1 MFYLYFSIAFVLIM
15 GTYFVLKYVV
25 FKNNEKFKA
34 VISKILKIVSIVYCS
49 IIFLSILL
57 PDAFCLCYSKEELV
71 NRDVW
76 FAMVRWLST
85 VSFIVMPISAYFD
98 NKTLKVIAI
107 ASCFVSGIINLIA
120 FPQYLSYATDASGRG
135 LNSIS
140 VISEG
145 FKNFLRNGTFR
156 SFVFGLT
163 FLIQISFAITLFF
176 EEFKN
181 LKLNLKQSL
190 FAVLTFVA
198 IFFACV
204 PIYVP
209 QHLFGHS
216 NIIFSAWSIP
226 HLMWFVLVVGEILAL
241 YFIFRNKDE
250 QTKHILLIIL
260 SLCLFLQYNQMF
272 SAISINAKRF
282 PLQLCNIGAYFIW
295 ASMIFKN
302 QKLFNFT
309 LIVNLTG
316 AIFAL
321 AIPDLDNNGLFQL
334 YNMHFIF
341 EHTNILVVPI
351 LALCFKIFKPVDKY
365 ALRDCMVGFCCYFA
379 LVLVLGTTFNAI
391 ALKTSNGFWSANYLF
406 MFDKVAATKVISGV
420 GGLFDITWKIGNYV
434 VLYPVIQLLIFL
446 VFATACV
453 LVYFALRLIFVLNQ
467 KSQQKKLAKQSEA
480 QIENNNAN

>member
-1 MFYLYFSIAFVLIM
+1 MFYLYFSIAFLLTI
-15 GTYFVLKYVV
+15 GTYFILKFVV
-25 FKNNEKFKA
+25 FKNNPKFA
-34 VISKILKIVSIVYCS
+34 SVLSKILKVVSIVYCS

-57 PDAFCLCYSKEELV
+57 PDAFCLSYSKEELA

-76 FAMVRWLST
+76 FSIVRWLST
-85 VSFIVMPISAYFD
+85 ASFVLIPISAFFN
-98 NKTLKVIAI
+98 NKILRVVAI
-107 ASCFVSGIINLIA
+107 ASSFVSGVINLIA
-120 FPQYLSYATDASGRG
+120 FPQYLSYATNVSGRG

-140 VISEG
+140 VLSEG
-145 FKNFLRNGTFR
+145 FKNFLLNPTFR

-163 FLIQISFAITLFF
+163 FLLQISFAVCLFV

-181 LKLNLKQSL
+181 LKLTLKQSL
-190 FAVLTFVA
+190 WAVLTFFA
-198 IFFACV
+198 ILLACI

-226 HLMWFVLVVGEILAL
+226 HLIWFAFVVAEIVAL
-241 YFIFRNKDE
+241 YFIFKNKDE
-250 QTKHILLIIL
+250 QTKRILCVIL

-282 PLQLCNIGAYFIW
+282 PLQLCNIGAYLIL

-321 AIPDLDNNGLFQL
+321 AVPDLDNNGLFQL
-334 YNMHFIF
+334 YNMHFIL

-351 LALCFKIFKPVDKY
+351 LALCFKIYKPVDKY
-365 ALRDCMVGFCCYFA
+365 ALRDCMLGFCAYFA
-379 LVLVLGTTFNAI
+379 FVLVLGTAFNAI

-420 GGLFDITWKIGNYV
+420 GGLFDITWKIGNYI

-446 VFATACV
+446 VFAAACV
-453 LVYFALRLIFVLNQ
+453 LVYFALRLIFVLTE
-467 KSQQKKLAKQSEA
+467 KSKAKKLAKVDA
-480 QIENNNAN
+480 QKVE